1 MRREICPTGFRR
13 LDPHNTLIRVMMHLA
28 LIQDIRD
35 ILTSLIN
42 VPLDIHRETRGLR
55 DRKPEI
61 QRDRPGHTSQTNKQP
76 PHVIDGVKLGGGC
89 RVEDGVFVG
98 GGDDEGDEG
107 GGEVA
112 PALGGE
118 DGGHHAST
126 DFGRGKFGGDHCG

>member
-1 MRREICPTGFRR
+1 
-13 LDPHNTLIRVMMHLA
+13 MHLA
-28 LIQDIRD
+28 LIQDIGD
-35 ILTSLIN
+35 ILTSLVD

-55 DRKPEI
+55 DRKPEV
-61 QRDRPGHTSQTNKQP
+61 QRDRSGYTSQANEQP
-76 PHVIDGVKLGGGC
+76 PHVVDGVKLGGGW

-126 DFGRGKFGGDHCG
+126 DFGRGEFGGDHCGQWVVSAYTDAHLRKENG